1 MAQKSGKPWSGQ
13 NKIPTINQF
22 MANLDKDKAERD
34 KQIDSGTQQKGLD
47 VKHQD
52 VMPHKNQ
59 ERMKDAKEVSDPVTG
74 GQVMI
79 ADVGKEHME
88 NADNPMV
95 SHTLLSIDLTSDCHG
110 SFQYRTRIWENTRP
124 FLWTRP

>member
-1 MAQKSGKPWSGQ
+1 MAGGKPWSGT
-13 NKIPTINQF
+13 NKIPSVNQF
-22 MANLDKDKAERD
+22 LQNLDKDKAERD
-34 KQIDSGTQQKGLD
+34 KQLDSGKGQQKHVD

-52 VMPHKNQ
+52 AMPHKNQ

-79 ADVGKEHME
+79 ADVGKEYME

-95 SHTLLSIDLTSDCHG
+95 SLEVNHLS
-110 SFQYRTRIWENTRP
+110 
-124 FLWTRP
+124 